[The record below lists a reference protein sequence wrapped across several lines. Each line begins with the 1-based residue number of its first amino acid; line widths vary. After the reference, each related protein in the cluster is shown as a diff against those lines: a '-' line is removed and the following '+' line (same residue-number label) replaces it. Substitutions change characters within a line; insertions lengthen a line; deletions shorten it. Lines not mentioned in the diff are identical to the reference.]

1 MTESAPCAFGASR
14 HEVCYLWTVVVAVRL
29 GLVLVLIAGVS
40 ACGGGRR
47 RGERRQRRGASSVE
61 IDAAAQERAEAV
73 VLQLSDFPTGWRASA
88 AEEEDEGGAEKLRE
102 CIGVDYSGMTRTG
115 EADSQDFA
123 QGSSTEVSSS
133 ASVFADEGQ
142 ASAWWDEYS
151 RGMSSSGA
159 EDCFQETLEDSL
171 SKEDQAGVKVGEVDV
186 GQLSFTPPAGVDEAA
201 AYQVVVPIE
210 ITSGEAEGLSPNAYI
225 EFVVLREG
233 DTAAVVQ
240 TSDVLTEFD
249 PELRDQLVARS
260 RAG

>member
-1 MTESAPCAFGASR
+1 
-14 HEVCYLWTVVVAVRL
+14 LVAVRL
-29 GLVLVLIAGVS
+29 SFVLVLIAGVS
-40 ACGGGRR
+40 ACGGG
-47 RGERRQRRGASSVE
+47 GGGKEESGGSSGASTVE

-88 AEEEDEGGAEKLRE
+88 AEEEDEDGAKKLRE
-102 CIGVDYSGMTRTG
+102 CIGVDYSGITRTG

-123 QGSSTEVSSS
+123 QGSSMEASSS
-133 ASVFADEGQ
+133 ASVFADEDQ

-159 EDCFQETLEDSL
+159 EDCFQESVKDSL
-171 SKEDQAGVKVGEVDV
+171 RHEDQSGFKIGEVDV

-210 ITSGEAEGLSPNAYI
+210 ITSGEAKGLSPDAYI
-225 EFVVLREG
+225 EYVLLREG

-240 TSDVLTEFD
+240 TSDVLTQFD
-249 PELRDQLVARS
+249 PALRDQLVAAV
-260 RAG
+260 AGRMTAPTP